1 MHFCERQNIGM
12 KEFPKEEILVGM
24 LQDEQ
29 QLSKAFS
36 LLVEQYQQ
44 QLYWAIRKMV
54 LSHDDAN
61 DVLQNTFVKA
71 WHGIQNFRGD
81 AKVFTWLYRVAINET
96 YTFLKKQRNEQNFS
110 LDDEESF
117 MAQKLHADDYFDGDE
132 LQIKLQKAIL
142 KLPEKQRVVFNMKY
156 FDEMKY
162 EQMSEILET
171 SVGALKASYHHAVKK
186 IEEAL
191 NEE

>member
-1 MHFCERQNIGM
+1 M
-12 KEFPKEEILVGM
+12 KEFPTEQILISM
-24 LQDEQ
+24 LQDDKHYQ
-29 QLSKAFS
+29 KAFS

-54 LSHDDAN
+54 LSHEDTN
-61 DVLQNTFVKA
+61 DVLQNTFVKV
-71 WHGIQNFRGD
+71 WNSISKFRGD
-81 AKVFTWLYRVAINET
+81 AKLFTWMYRIAVNET
-96 YTFLKKQRNEQNFS
+96 YTFLKKQRNDHHLS
-110 LDDEESF
+110 VDDEESHL
-117 MAQKLHADDYFDGDE
+117 AHKLEADDYLDGDE
-132 LQIKLQKAIL
+132 LQLKLQKAVL
-142 KLPEKQRVVFNMKY
+142 KLPEKQRMVFNLKY

-162 EQMSEILET
+162 EQMSEILDT